1 MILPLFK
8 RYLTYRYLILS
19 LFIYT
24 FLSWGLRLGL
34 VPSKILYGTSIP
46 YQNPLNEL
54 SETNQDCSNVIVCT
68 ALGRCKLDLG
78 FGYAILKPPYS

>member
-34 VPSKILYGTSIP
+34 VPSKILYATSIP
-46 YQNPLNEL
+46 DQNYLNRI
-54 SETNQDCSNVIVCT
+54 SQTKHDCLNVIVCT

-78 FGYAILKPPYS
+78 FGYVYT